1 MLHRYLVALAT
12 LLFISTSAS
21 AQLVGVTFLN
31 NSPDPALAK
40 ADIYVIQNGAPQKGE
55 DVAYQEADNLQS
67 MFIFGDLVT
76 TIKVAPGSSA
86 GEGDAVAEYTFTP
99 APNAAYMIIISGVAT
114 PGDFAANPDGKD
126 IGYAITVFETP
137 FFEGNPTD
145 IGTLFFHGST
155 DQESS
160 DLRVRGRDNPVL
172 GDAAYGDYTAE
183 NVNLP
188 REAAIFDLTAP
199 GKKADVYGSFEV
211 NLASYSSEVVVL
223 VLSGFK
229 TPDDNN
235 SEQSLVL
242 LAVLENG
249 GVVRNELISGSQTAS
264 IQIIHNAA
272 DPAATIVDLW
282 VNGQKAL
289 ENLGFRKASPFI
301 ELPAG
306 EPVVVGFAPATSKDY
321 SDTIKTV
328 TIPALRPGRS
338 YHFIAQGILD
348 TASFVANPDNRAIE
362 LTVHVAEGARAA
374 SETDGKTEVRIV
386 HGATDAGE
394 LIIRSQLGVEYTSG
408 MRYSDITPTYLAVEP
423 STDTLWVIDPE
434 TDKPVKGWIA
444 NLSGN
449 KRATVLLASGFL
461 SPEDNQNGERFRLIL
476 VDANGNVNAN
486 LQEVDPEPV
495 SVTEDPFSTAQFSV
509 YPNPTA
515 DAFSLTLDPT
525 HAAGV
530 VSALLY
536 AANGTQ
542 VASFAFQAENGVTIP
557 TDGLA
562 DGLYLVRLTTGTG
575 LPLGTS
581 TVVVRR

>member
-1 MLHRYLVALAT
+1 MLQRYLVALAT
-12 LLFISTSAS
+12 LLLISTSAS

-31 NSPDPALAK
+31 NSPDPALAQ

-55 DVAYQEADNLQS
+55 DVLYQEADNLPS
-67 MFIFGDLVT
+67 MFIFGDLET
-76 TIKVAPGSSA
+76 TIKVAPGSST

-99 APNAAYMIIISGVAT
+99 APNAAYMIIVSGVAT

-172 GDAAYGDYTAE
+172 GDAAYGDYTPE

-199 GKKADVYGSFEV
+199 GKKADVFGSFEV
-211 NLASYSSEVVVL
+211 NLAGYSSEVVVL

-229 TPDDNN
+229 TPGDNN
-235 SEQSLVL
+235 SDQGLVL

-264 IQIIHNAA
+264 VQIIHNAA

-282 VNGQKAL
+282 VNGEKAL
-289 ENLGFRKASPFI
+289 ENVGFRKASPFF
-301 ELPAG
+301 EMPAG
-306 EPVVVGFAPATSKDY
+306 EPVVVGFAPATSSEY
-321 SDTIKTV
+321 GDTIKTV

-348 TASFVANPDNRAIE
+348 TASFVANPDGRAIE

-394 LIIRSQLGVEYTSG
+394 LIIRSESGVDYTSG

-423 STDTLWVIDPE
+423 TTDTLWVIDPE
-434 TDKPVKGWIA
+434 TDKPVKGWVA

-461 SPEDNQNGERFRLIL
+461 SPDDNENGERFRLIL
-476 VDANGNVNAN
+476 VDATGNVNAN

-495 SVTEDPFSTAQFSV
+495 SVNEDPFSTARFSI
-509 YPNPTA
+509 YPNPTV

-525 HAAGV
+525 FAVGT
-530 VSALLY
+530 VSASLY

-542 VASFAFQAENGVTIP
+542 VASMTFQAENGVTVP

-562 DGLYLVRLTTGTG
+562 DGLYLVRLTTETG

-581 TVVVRR
+581 TIVVRR